1 MEPAKGREK
10 APPPPGPGCPLR
22 GPLPR
27 WRQLCRALEFLPKR
41 PFSPPSCR
49 LHTAR
54 RIEPQLHGF
63 RGPSCLAPCPV
74 SPARPTP
81 RGSPLPQGPTPRP
94 PPVASASRPPEE
106 GEGSDK
112 GWGSACL
119 PRSGPPGSGGGGGA
133 PVRSRHVSL
142 LLPRAPAGGGL
153 DTRARSAAAQR
164 QLLSVVLTE
173 PGRSLRRAQA
183 FGGQETDPGGQGRDT
198 PAPAKPPSVC
208 PHRSPRAGDAG
219 TGDQTGWRAG
229 RATAQLGSPGSS
241 SPPSGF
247 C

>member
-41 PFSPPSCR
+41 PFSPPPCR

-112 GWGSACL
+112 GWGVSLSPQKRAPRLWRRGRGASPESARFSVTSAGASGRRPGHQSPLC
-119 PRSGPPGSGGGGGA
+119 RSAAPAAVRGADRAGPQPPTSPGLRGTGNRPWGAGTGHTRSCEA
-133 PVRSRHVSL
+133 PVRVPTPVSSRW
-142 LLPRAPAGGGL
+142 
-153 DTRARSAAAQR
+153 
-164 QLLSVVLTE
+164 
-173 PGRSLRRAQA
+173 GR
-183 FGGQETDPGGQGRDT
+183 GHG
-198 PAPAKPPSVC
+198 
-208 PHRSPRAGDAG
+208 
-219 TGDQTGWRAG
+219 
-229 RATAQLGSPGSS
+229 
-241 SPPSGF
+241 
-247 C
+247 